1 MFEFHSPLAF
11 LLLAAVFLL
20 LVWKRLRGRKQ
31 KSFLRYS
38 DLSVFAN
45 CGTGWRSRL
54 IWLPDFLRWVC
65 LVLLVFAAARP
76 REGTELSNVSTEGVA
91 MQLVVDRSSSMNEP
105 MVYKGQKISRFDAV
119 KMVIEDFIKGGKG
132 NLKGRSGDMIGLVSF
147 ARYPDTLCPLVLTHS
162 ILIDFLKQSETVK
175 YKQEDGTAIGD
186 AIALAAARL
195 QEAEKQISQT
205 SEKLTGEELSN
216 DFKIKSKAVI
226 LLTDGMNNAGE
237 RTPEKAAQLAEEWGI
252 KIYAVG
258 IGSNMPQRSF
268 FNIGR
273 AQINERLLNSIAE
286 KTGGFYARADSPK
299 QLREIYEKI
308 DRLEKTE
315 IKSVAYYNYAE
326 KFEPF
331 AMAAFAALLLE
342 IILRTTLL
350 RKLP

>member
-11 LLLAAVFLL
+11 LLFGVLFLL
-20 LVWKRLRGRKQ
+20 LVWKRLRGGKQ
-31 KSFLRYS
+31 KSFISYS
-38 DLSVFAN
+38 DISIFSG
-45 CGTGWRSRL
+45 CGTGWRTRL
-54 IWLPDFLRWVC
+54 AWLPDFLRAAC

-105 MVYKGQKISRFDAV
+105 MVYEGQKISRFDTV
-119 KMVIEDFIKGGKG
+119 KMVIEDFITGGKG
-132 NLKGRSGDMIGLVSF
+132 NLEGRRGDMIGLVSF
-147 ARYPDTLCPLVLTHS
+147 ARYPDTLCPLVLTHN

-186 AIALAAARL
+186 AVALAAARL
-195 QEAEKQISQT
+195 QQAETQISET
-205 SEKLTGEELSN
+205 SEKLTGQEVSN
-216 DFKIKSKAVI
+216 NFEIKSKVI
-226 LLTDGMNNAGE
+226 VLLTDGMNNAGE
-237 RTPEKAAQLAEEWGI
+237 RTPEEAAELAKKWGI

-258 IGSNMPQRSF
+258 IGSNMPQRSIF
-268 FNIGR
+268 DIAR
-273 AQINERLLNSIAE
+273 AKIDERLLNSIAD

-308 DRLEKTE
+308 DRLEETE

-326 KFEPF
+326 KFQPF
-331 AMAAFAALLLE
+331 ALAAFAALLLE